1 VCEPSENCHSFN
13 TSLTVN
19 CKIYSNEE
27 RKRVQKKKK
36 KKKKGT
42 HFKEAYFSE
51 ATYANLLAPI
61 HTIFTKD
68 IEKMEKEKET

>member
-1 VCEPSENCHSFN
+1 VNHPRIAILLIQA
-13 TSLTVN
+13 SLSTA
-19 CKIYSNEE
+19 KFIQMRKE
-27 RKRVQKKKK
+27 REFKKKK